1 VSWGD
6 TLRNGL
12 RNASKAASD
21 AAAKVL
27 TGSDELAKKLVEKAN
42 ASIDDAAKKLTEK
55 AGAKYD
61 ALAEKLNSKVH
72 QAAEK
77 AGYLGHRLAKEVG
90 GAAKDAAKEI
100 KEQTKAGFNRV
111 ATEVKAQA
119 AELAE
124 QAKPY
129 LQQAENAAREA
140 AGEVLAAAVRNPM
153 LAGAVGVAG
162 AGVGLAVAP
171 ETTAKAL
178 YSLGK
183 KGVQGYFRY
192 IRGDRYSPE
201 KSYDEIEAEELA
213 KVPCVKNKAE
223 LKALR
228 RRARTELI
236 QEAEARAQSLP
247 LEQRSP
253 IEQAAKDLRR
263 DMDAVERARLS
274 KHVYADAGTP
284 PPTGFSEVGEDELRK
299 LGLSSAML
307 SPPNSTFKAALY
319 KTQPDVYGVSKY
331 VLTFRG
337 TTSRADWEQNIRQGV
352 GAKSEYYQRAMKI
365 AKKLGKSGKDFEVTG
380 HSLGGGMASAA
391 ALAAGVSATTFDAAG
406 LHPNT
411 VSASLKSVGQSW
423 TPEAMSQVAAYR
435 VKGEMLTDVQENLDL
450 ISDLAPD
457 AIGIKHEFDPPAQG
471 ISGLNLHHIDVM
483 IDGIEKKKQSDEAI
497 LAKAL

>member
-1 VSWGD
+1 MSWGD
-6 TLRNGL
+6 ILNTGL
-12 RNASKAASD
+12 SKASKAASD
-21 AAAKVL
+21 AAAKML

-55 AGAKYD
+55 AGAKVD
-61 ALAEKLNSKVH
+61 ALADKLNSKVH

-100 KEQTKAGFNRV
+100 KEQTKAGFNRI

-162 AGVGLAVAP
+162 AGVGLMVAP

-192 IRGDRYSPE
+192 IRGNEYESPNPYDRV
-201 KSYDEIEAEELA
+201 DAEELA
-213 KVPCVKNKAE
+213 KVPCVKNQAE

-247 LEQRSP
+247 PDQRGP
-253 IEQAAKDLRR
+253 VEQAAKDLRR

-284 PPTGFSEVGEDELRK
+284 PPTGFSEVGEEELRK
-299 LGLSSAML
+299 LGLSSGKL
-307 SPPNSTFKAALY
+307 SPNGSSFKAAIY
-319 KTQPDVYGVSKY
+319 KTDPDVHGGSKY
-331 VLTFRG
+331 ILAFRG
-337 TTSRADWEQNIRQGV
+337 TTNQADWEQNARQGV
-352 GAKSEYYQRAMKI
+352 GAKSDYYERAMEIGKI
-365 AKKLGKSGKDFEVTG
+365 LKRSGKSFEITG

-391 ALAAGVSATTFDAAG
+391 ALAADTTATTFDAAG

-411 VSASLKSVGQSW
+411 VSKTLSDKARAWDPK
-423 TPEAMSQVAAYR
+423 AMSQVEAYR
-435 VKGEMLTDVQENLDL
+435 VKGEMLTDIQENFGF
-450 ISDLAPD
+450 ISALAPD
-457 AIGIKHEFDPPAQG
+457 AVGVRHEFDPPLDG
-471 ISGLNLHHIDVM
+471 ISGKNLHNIDVM
-483 IDGIEKKKQSDEAI
+483 IDGIEKKKRSDEA
-497 LAKAL
+497 LLVQSL